1 MNIKV
6 EMIRTYIITTLLTLS
21 LFIGGCEETDLDM
34 AARSAADAVR
44 AVTLDDQDVRRIAME
59 VSGQL
64 DSKHTVATPES
75 SYVQRLE
82 RLLGSRYEWMNQ
94 KFNFEIY
101 LSQQINAFALAD
113 GSIRIYSGLM
123 DKMTDKE
130 LLFVLGHEM
139 GHVIEDHVKEKLR
152 LAYAGSALRKAIAS
166 QEGYAG
172 EIAGSVLGAFAQNL
186 LNAQFSQKEEREA
199 DDYGVAFLRDQGL
212 EKKAAV
218 SALMKLAQSGGAH
231 SFLSSHPAPES
242 RAERLRQQ
250 KVFIDPTRE
259 SSFRDRIAAWLNT
272 LWKTITEKL
281 DLILN

>member
-1 MNIKV
+1 M
-6 EMIRTYIITTLLTLS
+6 
-21 LFIGGCEETDLDM
+21 LF
-34 AARSAADAVR
+34 RS
-44 AVTLDDQDVRRIAME
+44 
-59 VSGQL
+59 